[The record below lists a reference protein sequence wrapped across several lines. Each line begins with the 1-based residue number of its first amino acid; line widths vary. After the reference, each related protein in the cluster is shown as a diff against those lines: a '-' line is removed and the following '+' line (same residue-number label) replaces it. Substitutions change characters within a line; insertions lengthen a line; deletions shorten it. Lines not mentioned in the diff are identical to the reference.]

1 MLIINTKVDF
11 VSSYHTLRYTVV
23 DLELRIDY
31 NVAMIHQLY
40 FQDCLYNIDRQ
51 QTDIKTAIYS
61 KANEQQ
67 ALNTG

>member
-11 VSSYHTLRYTVV
+11 MSSYRTLHYAVV

-31 NVAMIHQLY
+31 NVALIHQLY
-40 FQDCLYNIDRQ
+40 FQDCLYKIDRQ
-51 QTDIKTAIYS
+51 QTDIKSAIYS

-67 ALNTG
+67 VLNTR